1 MRHLSCIWSLSF
13 AFIRMWNGSL
23 HRDLMLGGFPLS
35 DVVGTMGNVFVV
47 QKVKMQLILTILS
60 YSGLSLPG
68 NLGSE

>member
-1 MRHLSCIWSLSF
+1 
-13 AFIRMWNGSL
+13 
-23 HRDLMLGGFPLS
+23 MLGGFPLS